1 MDSRARE
8 KITMSDQGRTVHVPY
23 TLEQDEDGV
32 WCAHAWLGASGGANG
47 DGPTPEAAIADLRE
61 EVEMVI
67 SEDGVPEQLA
77 RTLDLEVA

>member
-1 MDSRARE
+1 
-8 KITMSDQGRTVHVPY
+8 MSDQARTVHVPY

-32 WCAHAWLGASGGANG
+32 WCAHAWLGSSGGANG
-47 DGPTPEAAIADLRE
+47 NGPTPEEAIADLRE
-61 EVEMVI
+61 AVEMVI